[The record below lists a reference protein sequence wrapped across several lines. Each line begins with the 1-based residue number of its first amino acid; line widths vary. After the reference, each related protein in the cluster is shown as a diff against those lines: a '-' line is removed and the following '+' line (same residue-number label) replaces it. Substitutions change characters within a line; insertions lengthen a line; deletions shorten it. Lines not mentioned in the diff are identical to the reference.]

1 MRIDLL
7 GAVTVRYDCSTAA
20 TPSAPKRRALLAALA
35 VELDRVVPTDRLIE
49 LVWDGS
55 PPATARAALQGHVT
69 ALRRLLDGG
78 LVLATRGAGYVLT
91 GDPDQVDALR
101 FEDLCDRAGV
111 LLPGCPDAAAAASA
125 DRPTGDDDPAVPL
138 LRAALD
144 LWRGPALA
152 DCGSALLRERA
163 APRLTDLRLRAL
175 DRLAEGLCRLDRGAE
190 LVAELVEAVPA
201 HPSHQRLAARL
212 IDCLDQAG
220 RRAEARAWYD
230 RVTAQLPTAPG
241 PALRLAGERLA
252 GGPTAVPA
260 TGAGAVAE
268 RATAGTATAVGTAAA
283 ATAALGPTVAA
294 ARRPSPAPSQLPRA
308 NRRFVGRSAELDR
321 LDGAIATGREARPIL
336 VTGPAG
342 VGKTSLVQHWAH
354 RAAERF
360 PDGRLYADLRGFDES
375 GPREPAEVLAGFLT
389 ALGVAA
395 HALPASLDGRSRRF
409 RELLA
414 GRRLLIV
421 LDNARCY
428 EQLAPLL
435 PDPPPEAAA
444 HDTCAAGGW
453 AGPVT
458 VITSRSRLRDLLV
471 HEGATTL
478 PLDPLSPADARE
490 LLARVV
496 DPARVAAEPQ
506 AAAELAEQCD
516 RLPLALRLAA
526 ARLAVR
532 PDWALKD
539 LVAELSAERAG
550 LTAPARA
557 DLGSP
562 GVGVALDLTCRT
574 LTPAATRLFAL
585 LGLHPGAVIDPTAA
599 AVLADVSPAAAR
611 GLLAQLDTVHLLE
624 ESAPGL
630 FARRELVRLHSAR
643 LAAELPADQRLAA
656 LDRLI
661 EHYLTATVACAG
673 PHTAATPSAGTPP
686 VITPPVITPPVITPP
701 VITPPA
707 GHSLP
712 PTATPGQAAD
722 WFGREEP
729 AVRGMVLRA
738 EQHGRFAAAWR
749 LAHRA
754 GVLYAKAR
762 HRRAEWWTTAES
774 GLRAAR
780 ACADPAAVARLT
792 TDLAVILVDRR
803 DFRAAADHLDR
814 ALASADEVSDPVLRH
829 HCRARTA
836 DGLVR
841 AGRPDR
847 AVPLMTDI
855 VARARALADD
865 RLLARALNDLASAQV
880 VGGTLEPALS
890 HADEAVRI
898 LAAHPDAAETVRATH
913 TRAEALH
920 ALGRH
925 GDALTTA
932 RLALALGRTQADP
945 ALEARS
951 HALIATVL
959 HALGRTAEAV
969 AEERRAAE
977 AAHR

>member
-69 ALRRLLDGG
+69 ALRRLLDDG

-91 GDPDQVDALR
+91 GDPEQVDALR

-125 DRPTGDDDPAVPL
+125 DRPTGHDDPALPL

-201 HPSHQRLAARL
+201 HPTHQRLAVRL
-212 IDCLDQAG
+212 IECLDQAG
-220 RRAEARAWYD
+220 RRDEARAWYD

-252 GGPTAVPA
+252 GRPAAGP
-260 TGAGAVAE
+260 
-268 RATAGTATAVGTAAA
+268 AARA
-283 ATAALGPTVAA
+283 ATAALGPATAALGPATAA
-294 ARRPSPAPSQLPRA
+294 ARRPHPVPSQLPRA
-308 NRRFVGRSAELDR
+308 NRRFVGRAAELGR
-321 LDGAIATGREARPIL
+321 LDGAVAAGREARPIL

-354 RAAERF
+354 RVAARF
-360 PDGRLYADLRGFDES
+360 PDGRLHADLRGFDAT
-375 GPREPAEVLAGFLT
+375 GPREPAEVLAGLLT

-395 HALPASLDGRSRRF
+395 NALPASLDGRSRRF
-409 RELLA
+409 RELVA

-444 HDTCAAGGW
+444 ADGSAGW

-471 HEGATTL
+471 YEGATAL
-478 PLDPLSPADARE
+478 PLDTLSPAEARD

-526 ARLAVR
+526 ARLAAR
-532 PDWALKD
+532 PDWALND

-574 LTPAATRLFAL
+574 LTPAATRLFVL
-585 LGLHPGAVIDPTAA
+585 LGLHPGAVIDPVAA

-611 GLLAQLDTVHLLE
+611 GLLAQLDTVHLVE

-630 FARRELVRLHSAR
+630 FARRELVRLHGAR

-661 EHYLTATVACAG
+661 GHYLTATGACVG
-673 PHTAATPSAGTPP
+673 PHPGGAP
-686 VITPPVITPPVITPP
+686 
-701 VITPPA
+701 PPA
-707 GHSLP
+707 TNP
-712 PTATPGQAAD
+712 PTATAPPPAATPPTGHGLPLPADPAQATD
-722 WFGREEP
+722 WFDREEP
-729 AVRGMVLRA
+729 AVRGTVLRA
-738 EQHGRFAAAWR
+738 EQHGRFAEAWQ

-754 GVLYAKAR
+754 GALYAR
-762 HRRAEWWTTAES
+762 TGHRRAEWWTTAES

-803 DFRAAADHLDR
+803 DFRAAADLLDR
-814 ALASADEVSDPVLRH
+814 ALASADEVGDPVLRH

-836 DGLVR
+836 DVLVR

-865 RLLARALNDLASAQV
+865 RLLARALNDLAGAQL

-920 ALGRH
+920 ALGRY

-932 RLALALGRTQADP
+932 RLAIALGRTQADP
-945 ALEARS
+945 AIEARS

-969 AEERRAAE
+969 AEERRAA
-977 AAHR
+977 AAAQRRAPTGSPCP